1 MVYITG
7 DTHGGFDIDKLF
19 FRDFMPDDIV
29 IICGDFGFVWE
40 MDYPAVVR
48 EQQLLNYILDSISCT
63 VLFVDGNHENFE
75 RLNKLPRIEKF
86 GAEVGVVRDGCYH
99 LLRGNVY
106 TIEGKTYLAIGGAE
120 SHDKKFRKEGISWWK
135 EESIT
140 LADVAKAEKA
150 GKVDFVI
157 SHCVPEK
164 VKERMCLDGMLPLGY
179 IMPSIS
185 EYMLGY
191 LDENLEYDYW
201 FSGHYHIDEIV
212 GKHVILYNDFVEIG
226 EDGNVTKNGRP
237 CDWGF

>member
-1 MVYITG
+1 MKIRS
-7 DTHGGFDIDKLF
+7 DL
-19 FRDFMPDDIV
+19 
-29 IICGDFGFVWE
+29 
-40 MDYPAVVR
+40 
-48 EQQLLNYILDSISCT
+48 
-63 VLFVDGNHENFE
+63 HENFE

-135 EESIT
+135 EESVT

-164 VKERMCLDGMLPLGY
+164 VKERMCLDGILPLGY

-201 FSGHYHIDEIV
+201 FSGHYHVDEIV
-212 GKHVILYNDFVEIG
+212 GKHIILYNDFVEIG
-226 EDGNVTKNGRP
+226 EDGNVTKNGNP